1 MSRHRLVR
9 LVRCVGIA
17 SVALLTVGRPS
28 PLGAQR
34 SAVPSL
40 TLDAFLAR
48 VVATHPV
55 ARQAD
60 WARRQVSAELRAAR
74 GGFDPAIVAGWELK
88 RFNGVGYY
96 DEVDARLTVPT
107 PWGVDLKL
115 GWDRAAGQIINPER
129 KTPGA
134 GLLAAG
140 VSIPI
145 GPRLLTDERRTALR
159 QAELAEEAAEAE
171 RLGALAR
178 LTQNAAREW
187 GAWAEAEARARI
199 AEEGVALA
207 AFRLEAVRRRVVA
220 GDAASI
226 DSVEAVAEW
235 ERRRVVALEA
245 TAARAATRLAV
256 AGYLWR
262 EDGTPD
268 SLAARA
274 VPSLAMTVM
283 GLPGPAAVR
292 RAVEAHPSVAQ
303 ARARFLQADAQRRLS
318 AFSVLPSASVEVS
331 SLAAGTSFGGVPTG
345 GASDYKASAAVRLP
359 LLARRELGRLAATE
373 ARAQQLAL
381 DRDRIRREVE
391 LTAERARVE
400 LEAIAAQGEAQARV
414 VAASEALLAAEQRR
428 FDVGESSLLIV
439 NLRERAVLDERLRA
453 AQLLGRRAAAWGA
466 LVAALGTPDAVPDV
480 PATGARR

>member
-1 MSRHRLVR
+1 VIRGRRAVVAAVIVGLVWAAP
-9 LVRCVGIA
+9 LVA
-17 SVALLTVGRPS
+17 
-28 PLGAQR
+28 PLAAQGA
-34 SAVPSL
+34 APPGL
-40 TLDAFLAR
+40 TLDAFLSR

-55 ARQAD
+55 ARQAE
-60 WARRQVSAELRAAR
+60 WTRRQVSAELRAAR
-74 GGFDPAIVAGWELK
+74 GGFDPAIVASWDLK

-140 VSIPI
+140 VSVPL
-145 GPRLLTDERRTALR
+145 GPRLVTDERRTALR
-159 QAELAEEAAEAE
+159 QAELAEEAAEAD
-171 RLGALAR
+171 RLGSLAR
-178 LTQNAAREW
+178 LTQGAAREW

-199 AEEGVALA
+199 ADEGVALA
-207 AFRLEAVRRRVVA
+207 AFRLEAVRRRVET
-220 GDAASI
+220 GDAAAI

-235 ERRRVVALEA
+235 ERRRVAALEA
-245 TAARAATRLAV
+245 TAQRTAARLAV

-262 EDGTPD
+262 TDGAPD
-268 SLAARA
+268 SLAAGVA
-274 VPSLAMTVM
+274 PGEAMAFMVP
-283 GLPGPAAVR
+283 PGPAAVR
-292 RAVEAHPSVAQ
+292 RAVETHPAVAQ

-318 AFSVLPSASVEVS
+318 AFSVLPTASVEVS
-331 SLAAGTSFGGVPTG
+331 SLAAGTSFGAVPTG
-345 GASDYKASAAVRLP
+345 GASDYKAAAAVRIP

-373 ARAQQLAL
+373 ARARQLAL
-381 DRDRIRREVE
+381 DRDRIRRDVE

-400 LEAIAAQGEAQARV
+400 LDAVTAQVAAQARV

-428 FDVGESSLLIV
+428 FDAGESSLLIV

-453 AQLLGRRAAAWGA
+453 AQLLSRRAAAWGA
-466 LVAALGTPDAVPDV
+466 LVAALGAPDLASDV
-480 PATGARR
+480 SAARRAR

>member
-1 MSRHRLVR
+1 MRADQRARWSVLVGLAALAGPLAPRLD
-9 LVRCVGIA
+9 
-17 SVALLTVGRPS
+17 
-28 PLGAQR
+28 AQG
-34 SAVPSL
+34 SAGGSL

-60 WARRQVSAELRAAR
+60 WTRRQVSAELRAAR
-74 GGFDPAIVAGWELK
+74 GGFDPAVVATWDLK

-140 VSIPI
+140 VSIPV
-145 GPRLLTDERRTALR
+145 GPRLVTDERRTALR
-159 QAELAEEAAEAE
+159 QAELADEAADAD

-178 LTQNAAREW
+178 LTQGAAREW

-199 AEEGVALA
+199 ADEGVTLA
-207 AFRLEAVRRRVVA
+207 AFRLEAVRRRVAA
-220 GDAASI
+220 GDAAPI

-235 ERRRVVALEA
+235 ERRRVAALEA
-245 TAARAATRLAV
+245 AATRASARLLV

-262 EDGTPD
+262 EDGAPD
-268 SLAARA
+268 SLAAGA
-274 VPSLAMTVM
+274 VPGLAMTFMVP
-283 GLPGPAAVR
+283 PGPATVR
-292 RAVEAHPSVAQ
+292 RAVESHPTVAQ

-318 AFSVLPSASVEVS
+318 AFSVLPTASVEVS
-331 SLAAGTSFGGVPTG
+331 SLAAGTSFGAVPTSG
-345 GASDYKASAAVRLP
+345 GSDYKAAASVRLP

-373 ARAQQLAL
+373 ARARQLAI
-381 DRDRIRREVE
+381 DRDRLRREVE

-400 LEAIAAQGEAQARV
+400 LEAVVAQGEAQARV

-428 FDVGESSLLIV
+428 FDVGESSLLLV

-453 AQLLGRRAAAWGA
+453 AQLLGRRATAWGT
-466 LVAALGTPDAVPDV
+466 LVAALGTPEAVTDIPTAGV
-480 PATGARR
+480 RR